1 MTVTRL
7 CAHIFV
13 ASCFL
18 FLDVIL
24 LSISSLCSLIPPDLL
39 VAPSALGD
47 SHASRGLLQDTPAP
61 PGGDQVLAWAS
72 RGHLWCLGLLGLL
85 LGLGWE
91 LLLGEVGEG
100 DPGGADG
107 GA

>member
-13 ASCFL
+13 ASFLL
-18 FLDVIL
+18 FLDVN
-24 LSISSLCSLIPPDLL
+24 SSPPLGSLIPPDLL